1 LSKNRSRITHTGS
14 KYNKRLEPAKRAA
27 GPLERLAL
35 RSWAGL
41 QVLVVLGFLGFLLFA
56 MTPVWYA
63 QITDHL
69 KVLLSEV
76 AIEPGKEQEWKL
88 LPASGKGQ
96 PEARKTERLL
106 PPSQFN
112 HRKRQLI
119 LVAPSA
125 RGGLLKLAGQCK
137 PSPVSGP
144 WDLDCNGDWANV
156 RDPDETVMAVFDA
169 KAGIREHGRFTVAFF
184 KGGREGNVT
193 LMTADSK
200 GAQSDDVVQRFFL
213 VRGK

>member
-1 LSKNRSRITHTGS
+1 MS
-14 KYNKRLEPAKRAA
+14 KYRSKITRTGKPNQQAEPASTGKGPLKRLVWC
-27 GPLERLAL
+27 
-35 RSWAGL
+35 SWASL
-41 QVLVVLGFLGFLLFA
+41 QRLIVLGFLGFLLFA
-56 MTPVWYA
+56 MAPVWYA
-63 QITDHL
+63 QITEHL

-119 LVAPSA
+119 LVAPSV
-125 RGGLLKLAGQCK
+125 RGGFLKLIGQCK

-144 WDLDCNGDWANV
+144 WDLDCSGDWASVGN
-156 RDPDETVMAVFDA
+156 PEETLSPVALQ
-169 KAGIREHGRFTVAFF
+169 KRNIRERGRFTVAFF

-193 LMTADSK
+193 LIAEE
-200 GAQSDDVVQRFFL
+200 GNAAQSIPIQRFFL
-213 VRGK
+213 VRGR

>member
-1 LSKNRSRITHTGS
+1 
-14 KYNKRLEPAKRAA
+14 
-27 GPLERLAL
+27 LERLVL
-35 RSWAGL
+35 RSWASL
-41 QVLVVLGFLGFLLFA
+41 QILVVLGFLGFLLSA
-56 MTPVWYA
+56 MAPVWYW
-63 QITDHL
+63 QITEHL

-76 AIEPGKEQEWKL
+76 AIEPGKEREWKL

-96 PEARKTERLL
+96 PEARKTELLL

-112 HRKRQLI
+112 HRSRQLI

-125 RGGLLKLAGQCK
+125 RGGFIKLIGQCK

-144 WDLDCNGDWANV
+144 WDLDCSGDWASVNSPGEALPV
-156 RDPDETVMAVFDA
+156 VLRKHNTPQE
-169 KAGIREHGRFTVAFF
+169 RGRFTVAFF

-193 LMTADSK
+193 LVADEGSVS
-200 GAQSDDVVQRFFL
+200 QSVLAQRFFL